1 MGRYLAGLV
10 GVVVVVG
17 LFVLP
22 AGLGVVGL
30 LGYLLEVLR

>member
-1 MGRYLAGLV
+1 MSYKTLAAL
-10 GVVVVVG
+10 VVVVG
-17 LFVLP
+17 LLVLP